1 MTDIINDLDNLPPDE
16 LELLK
21 QKLGKKNMPVT
32 IVETRKRS
40 MNFGIV
46 GTGQAGSRVAE
57 KFYDLGYETVVFNT
71 AQQDLAHI
79 KLPEERKLLL
89 QYGLGGAAKELDI
102 GREAAESHR
111 NEIND
116 LVSKFLEDSHVN
128 ILCLSL
134 GGGSGAGSVDTMV
147 DVLQAQGK
155 PIVVIAVLPMDSDD
169 GQTKSN
175 SLETLAKIA
184 KLTQDRRVQSIIVVD
199 NAKIESIYSEVSQLK
214 FFELANE
221 VIVEPIDMFNTLS
234 AEDSPVK
241 ALDSTEWAKLLIDGE
256 GLTIFGNLVVSNYE
270 DETSIAEAVLNNL
283 SNNLLAEGF
292 DLTQAKYAGW
302 IVAANEKVL
311 DKIPQRA
318 LTFANSLVQEK
329 VPGTKIVFRG
339 VYVTKDP
346 EDNVK
351 VYSCFSG
358 LGLPTSRLDALKKE
372 VATSFAHAK
381 SKDETRNLSLN
392 LDTGKNATISEAQ
405 KVKEKIAAKNSSF
418 GKFMGRVTDK
428 RK

>member
-1 MTDIINDLDNLPPDE
+1 MTEIVNDLDNLPPDE

-21 QKLGKKNMPVT
+21 QKLGKKMPVT

-57 KFYDLGYETVVFNT
+57 KFHELGYETVVFNT

-116 LVSKFLEDSHVN
+116 LITKHLEDSHVN

-134 GGGSGAGSVDTMV
+134 GGGSGAGSVDTMIE
-147 DVLQAQGK
+147 VLQAQGK

-184 KLTQDRRVQSIIVVD
+184 KHIQDRRVQSIIVVD

-221 VIVEPIDMFNTLS
+221 VIVEPIDKFNTLS

-256 GLTIFGNLVVSNYE
+256 GLTIFGSLVVTNYE

-311 DKIPQRA
+311 EKIPQRA

-329 VPGTKIVFRG
+329 VPGTKTVFRG
-339 VYVTKDP
+339 VYVTNDV
-346 EDNVK
+346 DDDVK

-372 VATSFAHAK
+372 VASSFAQAK
-381 SKDETRNLSLN
+381 SKDETRNLSLH
-392 LDTGKNATISEAQ
+392 LDTGKNSTVSEAQ
-405 KVKEKIAAKNSSF
+405 KVKDKIVAKNSSF